1 MVIHYMFM
9 ENLNISNTTKLYTLL
24 LLETEPKHGYQI
36 IDDLEQMT
44 GKRPTTSHIYPF
56 LQELAEREYVDTRKD
71 GRKKVYE
78 LTEDGENFVDDQISS
93 FSKILDAA
101 LQDKITEC
109 AHCNCKIYGEG
120 HKENQKTYCCK
131 HCANADLENIN

>member
-1 MVIHYMFM
+1 M
-9 ENLNISNTTKLYTLL
+9 EELNISNTTKLYTLL

-56 LQELAEREYVDTRKD
+56 LQKLADRDYVETRKE

-78 LTEDGENFVDDQISS
+78 LTDEGEEFVESQISS
-93 FSKILDAA
+93 FSEILDAA

-109 AHCNCKIYGEG
+109 SHCSCKIYGEG
-120 HKENQKTYCCK
+120 HKEDGEIYCCK
-131 HCANADLENIN
+131 HCAKADK

>member
-1 MVIHYMFM
+1 M
-9 ENLNISNTTKLYTLL
+9 EELNISNTTKLYTLL

-56 LQELAEREYVDTRKD
+56 LQKLADRDYVETHKE

-78 LTEDGENFVDDQISS
+78 LTDEGEEFVESQISS
-93 FSKILDAA
+93 FSEILDAA

-109 AHCNCKIYGEG
+109 SHCSCKIYGEG
-120 HKENQKTYCCK
+120 HKEDGESYCCK
-131 HCANADLENIN
+131 HCAKADK

>member
-1 MVIHYMFM
+1 MH
-9 ENLNISNTTKLYTLL
+9 EDLNISNTTKLYTLL

-36 IDDLEQMT
+36 IDDLEQIT

-56 LQELAEREYVDTRKD
+56 LQELADRNYVETHED

-78 LTEDGENFVDDQISS
+78 LTKEGEEFVEDQISS
-93 FSKILDAA
+93 FTEILDAA

-109 AHCNCKIYGEG
+109 THCSCKIYGNGYE
-120 HKENQKTYCCK
+120 KQDKTYCCK
-131 HCANADLENIN
+131 HCASADLD

>member
-1 MVIHYMFM
+1 M
-9 ENLNISNTTKLYTLL
+9 EELNISNTTKLYTLL

-56 LQELAEREYVDTRKD
+56 LQQLAERDYVNTRKE

-78 LTEDGENFVDDQISS
+78 LTEKGEEFVNEQISS

-109 AHCNCKIYGEG
+109 DHCSCKIYGDGYE
-120 HKENQKTYCCK
+120 ENGNSYCCK
-131 HCANADLENIN
+131 HCAKAA

>member
-1 MVIHYMFM
+1 M
-9 ENLNISNTTKLYTLL
+9 ENLKISNTTKLYTLL

-36 IDDLEQMT
+36 MDDLEKMT

-56 LQELAEREYVDTRKD
+56 LGELEEREYVNTKKE

-78 LTEDGENFVDDQISS
+78 LTEEGKEFVSEQIQS

-109 AHCNCKIYGEG
+109 AHCDCKIYEDSYEEKG
-120 HKENQKTYCCK
+120 KQFCCK
-131 HCANADLENIN
+131 HCAKSYNKD

>member
-1 MVIHYMFM
+1 M
-9 ENLNISNTTKLYTLL
+9 EDLNISNTTKLYTLL
-24 LLETEPKHGYQI
+24 LLETESKHGYQI
-36 IDDLEQMT
+36 IDDLEQIT

-56 LQELAEREYVDTRKD
+56 LKELADRDYVKTHKE

-78 LTEDGENFVDDQISS
+78 LTEQGEEFVNEQINS
-93 FSKILDAA
+93 FSEILDAA

-120 HKENQKTYCCK
+120 HREDGKTYCCK
-131 HCANADLENIN
+131 HCAKADQK